1 LIYFK
6 GDAKNALKNLQKA
19 KSLIPESHS
28 LIKAEIE
35 LYLSM
40 AKQMTGDGESAIK
53 LLEEDISTLDKNE
66 KIMQTRLSGALIF
79 LNLLCGDLE
88 PASIAAEKL
97 ILFSEQ
103 NKLSYANVFAHYALA
118 NANLHSFDLERSLK
132 EFSLAFEKSEIVNAK
147 IAVDI
152 ASGLI
157 LTYLILGRLDKA
169 VKPLKKLQEYVGLI
183 GEPALIDVAESCN
196 ARFLLLQGNS
206 KKAIKWAR
214 SFKTEHHAPSMNF
227 WLEIPHITQARV
239 LITAGSNE
247 DINIAL
253 ESLTAL
259 TPQILK
265 LHNNY
270 QYIEI
275 LVLKSLALE
284 KLGRE
289 DEALTVLEEV
299 VLLSKP
305 GGWIRPFIEAGKDI
319 MIMLEK
325 LIEKDTHT
333 DYCKMLIEKYES
345 YKEGLSNSVPSSK
358 AGDNS
363 LDESLT
369 ERETEILSLLSKGL
383 KNREIAEKIF
393 LSPTTIKKHIYNI
406 YQKLDV
412 HSRIEV
418 VTKARENG
426 IIS

>member
-1 LIYFK
+1 
-6 GDAKNALKNLQKA
+6 
-19 KSLIPESHS
+19 
-28 LIKAEIE
+28 
-35 LYLSM
+35 
-40 AKQMTGDGESAIK
+40 
-53 LLEEDISTLDKNE
+53 
-66 KIMQTRLSGALIF
+66 
-79 LNLLCGDLE
+79 
-88 PASIAAEKL
+88 
-97 ILFSEQ
+97 
-103 NKLSYANVFAHYALA
+103 
-118 NANLHSFDLERSLK
+118 
-132 EFSLAFEKSEIVNAK
+132 
-147 IAVDI
+147 
-152 ASGLI
+152 
-157 LTYLILGRLDKA
+157 
-169 VKPLKKLQEYVGLI
+169 
-183 GEPALIDVAESCN
+183 
-196 ARFLLLQGNS
+196 
-206 KKAIKWAR
+206 
-214 SFKTEHHAPSMNF
+214 MNF

-275 LVLKSLALE
+275 LVLKSLALD
-284 KLGRE
+284 KLGQE

-299 VLLSKP
+299 LLLTKQK
-305 GGWIRPFIEAGKDI
+305 GWIRPFIEAGNDL